1 MGYYKQS
8 VYRGDYYRG
17 ARGDYYRGARGDF
30 LDDLLSGAGSVL
42 GAVGKGVVQGAG
54 SILSEAARGAF
65 TLAGGAPAGIAA
77 TVPGSTGTAAT
88 MPAAG
93 RSQILQTTRGATFAA
108 QGLPSMATAA
118 MVPQAG
124 YPIGQIYR
132 HGHYYVGPVR
142 TAHRKV
148 DSWQVKA
155 RRSMNVCNMR
165 ALRRALRRSEGF
177 KHLAMRTIRLLDP
190 HRKAKKFGGFKH
202 HRKRHK

>member
-17 ARGDYYRGARGDF
+17 ARGDYYQGARGDF

-42 GAVGKGVVQGAG
+42 GAVGKGVVTASGQM
-54 SILSEAARGAF
+54 LSEAARGAF
-65 TLAGGAPAGIAA
+65 NLAGGAPPGFSA
-77 TVPGSTGTAAT
+77 TVPGSTGTPAT
-88 MPAAG
+88 MTG
-93 RSQILQTTRGATFAA
+93 RSPVLAR
-108 QGLPSMATAA
+108 LPSMGAGAS
-118 MVPQAG
+118 MVPQPG
-124 YPIGQIYR
+124 YPVPQMGTIWR
-132 HGHYYVGPVR
+132 HGHYYFGPVR

-190 HRKAKKFGGFKH
+190 HRKHKKFGGFKH
-202 HRKRHK
+202 HRKRK